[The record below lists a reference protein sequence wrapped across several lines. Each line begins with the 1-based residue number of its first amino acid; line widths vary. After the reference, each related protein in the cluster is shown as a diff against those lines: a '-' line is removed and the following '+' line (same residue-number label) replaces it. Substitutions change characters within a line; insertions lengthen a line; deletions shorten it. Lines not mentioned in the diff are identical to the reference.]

1 MYLDLCIS
9 SMVVISAGF
18 NQAFKGVAI
27 NMMILVA
34 LIIAPFF
41 FWSIILMN
49 YKILGTPEVVK
60 KFGTLY

>member
-1 MYLDLCIS
+1 
-9 SMVVISAGF
+9 MVVISAGF

-49 YKILGTPEVVK
+49 YKILGTPEAIK